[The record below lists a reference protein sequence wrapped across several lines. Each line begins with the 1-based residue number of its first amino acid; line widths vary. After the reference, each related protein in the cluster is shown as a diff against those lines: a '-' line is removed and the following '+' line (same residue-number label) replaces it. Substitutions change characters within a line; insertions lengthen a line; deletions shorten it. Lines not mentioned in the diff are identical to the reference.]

1 MNEKYSA
8 LRSNVSM
15 LGHLLGNTIKDA
27 HGEVLLEKVETIRKL
42 SKSALAGNQQDRE
55 SLIEEIKPHTYIHPV
70 PPIHTMSPHTY
81 FQPQHTHAYPANS
94 HPTLTHFIYT
104 SFHI

>member
-27 HGEVLLEKVETIRKL
+27 HGDVLLEKVETIRKL
-42 SKSALAGNQQDRE
+42 SKSAPSRQSNRPKQLDRRDK
-55 SLIEEIKPHTYIHPV
+55 KP
-70 PPIHTMSPHTY
+70 
-81 FQPQHTHAYPANS
+81 AK
-94 HPTLTHFIYT
+94 
-104 SFHI
+104 

>member
-27 HGEVLLEKVETIRKL
+27 HGEELLEKVETIVNFLNPL
-42 SKSALAGNQQDRE
+42 SLE
-55 SLIEEIKPHTYIHPV
+55 MKPTGR
-70 PPIHTMSPHTY
+70 
-81 FQPQHTHAYPANS
+81 A
-94 HPTLTHFIYT
+94 
-104 SFHI
+104 